1 MSKGEADEVARKWRK
16 GKVTCV
22 INSIAKKAGREG
34 ERARAAIRMAACAG
48 EAKGAEPVT
57 TLLDSTP

>member
-1 MSKGEADEVARKWRK
+1 M
-16 GKVTCV
+16 

-34 ERARAAIRMAACAG
+34 ERARAATRMAAWVA

-57 TLLDSTP
+57 FLLGSMTKFSRTPKWTLFHHEY